1 MKVWM
6 RKVLTIFAYA
16 VAALLLFFAAAVF
29 AFYHMIQVGELRRYL
44 VGEFEARSGLKLE
57 IGASEVELGRVLGVS
72 FNDFALKSADGGMTV
87 VAAPKILIRVA
98 LLPLFQRRLVFYSVH
113 LDRPRAEIVR
123 DEHGKIPW
131 IDLVSNLPLRRET
144 DGFALDLREL
154 IIDGGEILFADR
166 STGGE
171 PVETRFQAMRL
182 ALHRLRGEGLR
193 EALKGFSSDIPSGP
207 GLDFDF
213 KTVVRRGERQADVA
227 VEGRSFFADENLDA
241 GRARVDAYISS
252 TASPAAFLWE
262 VAGRPAAET
271 PPRGALSYRLHLQG
285 TAERGARVSG
295 EVHFTGLEADLPDLF
310 PAAAALGNGRLDV
323 VADWNPQLVRFERLD
338 LHSNRLEFSARGS
351 VAALQSPDPRVSLR
365 VTTPFLPFTVARAF
379 LPTRLLQSPRLEYL
393 AAGFDRGE
401 IRVAS
406 AELSGSFS
414 DLRPFAQ
421 GGKDDSL
428 AFTAELRNA
437 GGEWAGER
445 PLAFSAASGQLV
457 FEKGTLYYKNFRA
470 TLGQSQLSE
479 LSGAQRRPFSGGPLE
494 LRVRGDADL
503 AELREHLP
511 PSLLPGSAAKTIDG
525 LRDLAGRARIDLSLR
540 ADGAAPLEF
549 SGVASLDG
557 ARFRVGNVALNQVKG
572 DVNFSP
578 AEISAARAT
587 ATLNGS
593 DLRLRFALKDLAS
606 GAGTF
611 DVGIESRALK
621 AADALGLLLPLDFSK
636 SPGQVGVN
644 LRITGSFAAP
654 EARKVAGELELVG
667 VQIPVPVFDD
677 PFRDV
682 NGKVRIAGANIDLEG
697 MRGRIGG
704 DAISLDG
711 RWTGGEH
718 PMLVFNLSAPDL
730 DIRHIL
736 PHHVTPDDAWYEGLQ
751 VRGKFAL
758 AKAKYDNFVFTDLK
772 TDLVLDHR
780 TWSLERFSAR
790 AQGGTVEGSGA
801 FRDRGEAGLF
811 TIDPDIR
818 GVPLQTVLGW
828 FDIDNNDVSGAVRLT
843 GKLEFRGKT
852 GEEHRRTLNG
862 ALRVRVDDGLMR
874 RFQLAVRILSFLDLS
889 RWFTLRLPNI
899 NQEGIGFRSVS
910 ADVKIAQ
917 GIYFTQNFLLDGDD
931 LRITGAGDLDGTKG
945 DLDFV
950 VAVRPFPGLDRAW
963 NYIPVIG
970 TGLAAVKNS
979 LLVAS
984 FRVQGPINDASVTP
998 APLSTLSEFFYGALR
1013 IPKGLIG
1020 LPTTPSAPREPPAA
1034 EKEPAPSLPTGPAPA
1049 Q

>member
-1 MKVWM
+1 M

-445 PLAFSAASGQLV
+445 PLA
-457 FEKGTLYYKNFRA
+457 
-470 TLGQSQLSE
+470 
-479 LSGAQRRPFSGGPLE
+479 
-494 LRVRGDADL
+494 
-503 AELREHLP
+503 
-511 PSLLPGSAAKTIDG
+511 
-525 LRDLAGRARIDLSLR
+525 
-540 ADGAAPLEF
+540 
-549 SGVASLDG
+549 
-557 ARFRVGNVALNQVKG
+557 
-572 DVNFSP
+572 
-578 AEISAARAT
+578 
-587 ATLNGS
+587 
-593 DLRLRFALKDLAS
+593 
-606 GAGTF
+606 
-611 DVGIESRALK
+611 
-621 AADALGLLLPLDFSK
+621 
-636 SPGQVGVN
+636 
-644 LRITGSFAAP
+644 
-654 EARKVAGELELVG
+654 
-667 VQIPVPVFDD
+667 
-677 PFRDV
+677 
-682 NGKVRIAGANIDLEG
+682 
-697 MRGRIGG
+697 
-704 DAISLDG
+704 
-711 RWTGGEH
+711 
-718 PMLVFNLSAPDL
+718 
-730 DIRHIL
+730 
-736 PHHVTPDDAWYEGLQ
+736 
-751 VRGKFAL
+751 
-758 AKAKYDNFVFTDLK
+758 
-772 TDLVLDHR
+772 
-780 TWSLERFSAR
+780 
-790 AQGGTVEGSGA
+790 
-801 FRDRGEAGLF
+801 
-811 TIDPDIR
+811 
-818 GVPLQTVLGW
+818 
-828 FDIDNNDVSGAVRLT
+828 
-843 GKLEFRGKT
+843 
-852 GEEHRRTLNG
+852 
-862 ALRVRVDDGLMR
+862 
-874 RFQLAVRILSFLDLS
+874 
-889 RWFTLRLPNI
+889 
-899 NQEGIGFRSVS
+899 
-910 ADVKIAQ
+910 
-917 GIYFTQNFLLDGDD
+917 
-931 LRITGAGDLDGTKG
+931 
-945 DLDFV
+945 
-950 VAVRPFPGLDRAW
+950 
-963 NYIPVIG
+963 
-970 TGLAAVKNS
+970 
-979 LLVAS
+979 
-984 FRVQGPINDASVTP
+984 
-998 APLSTLSEFFYGALR
+998 
-1013 IPKGLIG
+1013 
-1020 LPTTPSAPREPPAA
+1020 
-1034 EKEPAPSLPTGPAPA
+1034 
-1049 Q
+1049 